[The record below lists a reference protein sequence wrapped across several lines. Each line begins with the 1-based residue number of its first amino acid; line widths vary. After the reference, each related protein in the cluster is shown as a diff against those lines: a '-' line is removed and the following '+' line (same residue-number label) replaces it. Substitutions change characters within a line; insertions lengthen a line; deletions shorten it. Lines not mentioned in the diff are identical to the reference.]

1 MKVLGVRWRLYRRG
15 EPQRGWRDAVVLF
28 GVYVGV
34 MAAGVLW
41 SRTVNSSTAFWAA
54 NGVLI
59 AGILLLKPRVGL
71 AFAATC
77 ISLNLGFNVISGLPA
92 NLNIFYTTMNVAV
105 SLGVAVL
112 VRTFCGAAL
121 DLGRLRRFLPFV
133 GLVCLAC
140 TVEGMIGAAM
150 SAPQF
155 GIWQTIARRWA
166 TGDAVGIILG
176 LPATLLMMRRVN
188 PLYSGEAKSVERV
201 ALLAGLSVLTAAAF
215 AWSGAPMILL
225 LYPAVLFAAFR
236 LGSAWAFL
244 SVGLVAQIATV
255 LTIANRGPIAV
266 FDGAPPFEELGLLHL
281 FLTSILLTASLAT
294 SALAERMRT
303 EQRAR
308 RKEASAAAVRARAD
322 QMTATRERFLA
333 VVSHEIRTPLN
344 GIVGFAG
351 ALASRSDLDPE
362 AKRQAGMIAQSAG
375 VLTGL
380 IEDILDFSRL
390 EAGRLELEA
399 APGDA
404 GAVLHEAV
412 ERSRVLA
419 EGKGVTLTLTIEGDT
434 PAGHSLDSRRLRQ
447 VVAGLVGNAVKFTDA
462 GSVEVIAV
470 WTPGEISDRLT
481 LRVLDSGVGVPPA
494 RRGELFQP
502 FAQLDPSLTRQ
513 QSGAGLGLAMCRS
526 ITELMGGEIGYAPR
540 EAGGSE
546 FWLALDL
553 PRAAVEATP
562 QMIEGE
568 VEERAPRILVVDDH
582 PTNREVARLILAS
595 YGCDVTEADDGAA
608 AVEAAKAKPF
618 DAILMDVRMPGM
630 DGLAAT
636 RAIRLLDG
644 PAALTPILAVTADVM
659 RDDVER
665 CRAAGMNGHVPKPIN
680 PGRMMNALMT
690 ALEGGDCFAEA
701 APIAA

>member
-15 EPQRGWRDAVVLF
+15 EPKRGWRDAAILF
-28 GVYVGV
+28 GVYLAVLCAGV
-34 MAAGVLW
+34 ML
-41 SRTVNSSTAFWAA
+41 SRTVSNSTAFWAA

-59 AGILLLKPRVGL
+59 AGILLLKPRVGW
-71 AFAATC
+71 AFVATC
-77 ISLNLGFNVISGLPA
+77 IGVNLGLNVVSGLPA
-92 NLNIFYTTMNVAV
+92 NLNLFYTGMNLAV

-140 TVEGMIGAAM
+140 TIEGMIGASL

-188 PLYSGEAKSVERV
+188 PLYSGEARALERV
-201 ALLAGLSVLTAAAF
+201 ALLAGLAVLTAATF

-225 LYPAVLFAAFR
+225 IYPAVLFAAFR
-236 LGSAWAFL
+236 LGAAWAFL
-244 SVGLVAQIATV
+244 SVGMVAQIATV
-255 LTIANRGPIAV
+255 LTLANRGPIAL
-266 FDGAPPFEELGLLHL
+266 FDGPPPFEELGLLHL
-281 FLTSILLTASLAT
+281 FLASILLTASLAT

-308 RKEASAAAVRARAD
+308 RKEASAAAVRARAE

-344 GIVGFAG
+344 GITGFAG
-351 ALASRSDLDPE
+351 ALAARADLDPE
-362 AKRQAGMIAQSAG
+362 ARRQAEMIAQSTG

-390 EAGRLELEA
+390 EAGRLELES
-399 APGDA
+399 APGDV

-412 ERSRVLA
+412 ERSRVAA
-419 EGKGVTLTLTIEGDT
+419 EAKGVALTLSIEGDA

-462 GSVEVIAV
+462 GAVEVKAV
-470 WTPGEISDRLT
+470 WTPEDGADRLT
-481 LRVLDSGVGVPPA
+481 LRVLDTGVGVPAA
-494 RRGELFQP
+494 RRDELFQP
-502 FAQLDPSLTRQ
+502 FAQMDPSLTRQ
-513 QSGAGLGLAMCRS
+513 RSGAGLGLAMCRS

-540 EAGGSE
+540 ETGGSE
-546 FWLALDL
+546 FWLSLDL
-553 PRAAVEATP
+553 PRAAIETAPQMVEAA
-562 QMIEGE
+562 

-582 PTNREVARLILAS
+582 PTNREVARLILMS
-595 YGCDVTEADDGAA
+595 YGCEVSEADGGAA
-608 AVEAAKAKPF
+608 AVEAARAEPF

-690 ALEGGDCFAEA
+690 ALEGGDCFPEPALA
-701 APIAA
+701 A